1 MNFFQK
7 IYQIYYK
14 PKIFYPRKTYS
25 ILGED
30 TIINNFFKKDKGIYV
45 DIGCYHPLQGNNTHL
60 LYKRGWKGVNIDI
73 NSLSVELFKIKRP
86 DDINLRVAVSDKSE
100 KINYYFRKKINML
113 NTINKDFACK
123 NFPNGFEKD
132 KIQSE
137 TLNNILKKTKYKNSK
152 LDLINIDVEG
162 NEFKVLKKFDFKKYL
177 PKIICIEIHHM
188 NKKQLKRD
196 KIYSLLI
203 RKNYALIYQ
212 NKYAFIF
219 KQKKI

>member
-14 PKIFYPRKTYS
+14 PKIFYPRRTYS
-25 ILGED
+25 LLGED
-30 TIINNFFKKDKGIYV
+30 TIINNFFKKDNGIYV

-60 LYKRGWKGVNIDI
+60 LYRRGWKGVNIDI

-113 NTINKDFACK
+113 NTINKNFASK
-123 NFPNGFEKD
+123 NFPKGFKKD

-137 TLNNILKKTKYKNSK
+137 TLNNILQKTKYKNSK

-162 NEFKVLKKFDFKKYL
+162 NEFKVLKKFNFKKYL

-188 NKKQLKRD
+188 SKKQLKRD

-219 KQKKI
+219 KQNKI